1 MDDCFIH
8 FFFTVY
14 NSWPYH
20 RLLVFQVFSV
30 LNEWRWIRNLDCLW
44 LLGIIDGSSLGYI
57 RPPKLNM
64 PMIEIEAQV
73 HWFGGYKSTIAA
85 SWWFF
90 PESSSSYRMTPTAVV
105 SIRIQ
110 SRANIKT
117 ANFWNWRMVTSDG
130 FLKKNEMWRMRLPSS
145 GGHVQITL
153 ITVSFHTGLFFPSP
167 LFCGVLFA
175 IHCCPLP
182 FYSTCGIAGVL
193 QFTVHGQIWPR
204 TRTIHQEPTAPS
216 GQLPGSSS
224 IIPLLWSV

>member
-1 MDDCFIH
+1 MTSGHYVCLRGWSWASGWLLH
-8 FFFTVY
+8 SLFFTVY

-57 RPPKLNM
+57 RPPKVNM

-90 PESSSSYRMTPTAVV
+90 ESSSSDRITPTAVV

-130 FLKKNEMWRMRLPSS
+130 FLKKK
-145 GGHVQITL
+145 TK
-153 ITVSFHTGLFFPSP
+153 
-167 LFCGVLFA
+167 CGACVCLA
-175 IHCCPLP
+175 VAVM
-182 FYSTCGIAGVL
+182 YK
-193 QFTVHGQIWPR
+193 
-204 TRTIHQEPTAPS
+204 
-216 GQLPGSSS
+216 
-224 IIPLLWSV
+224 